1 MCVSDESPEIPA
13 RWQRL
18 MADGETAPL
27 FHFNGTSVII
37 NHDLSPSRI
46 NCAPS
51 ASHVRKR
58 GCPECWF
65 CPDYYRWTSARHL
78 EMAFRCPTLSKRF
91 LIISSITFLIA
102 ISFVF

>member
-1 MCVSDESPEIPA
+1 MRVSDESPEVAA
-13 RWQRL
+13 RWRRL

-46 NCAPS
+46 DCAPS

-65 CPDYYRWTSARHL
+65 CPDYRRRASARHL
-78 EMAFRCPTLSKRF
+78 EMAFRCPAPRDVS
-91 LIISSITFLIA
+91 
-102 ISFVF
+102 